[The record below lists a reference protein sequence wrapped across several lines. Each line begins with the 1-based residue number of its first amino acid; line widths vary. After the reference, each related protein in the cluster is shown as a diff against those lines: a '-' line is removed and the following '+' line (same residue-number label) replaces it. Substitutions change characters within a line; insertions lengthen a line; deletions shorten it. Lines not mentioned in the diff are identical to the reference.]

1 MAKKFFVN
9 VSPKAAEGIRRAY
22 AKIGAEVHAQVGSNG
37 QVTVVVIPPSDV
49 EIASSPSRKPRS
61 LEVAA

>member
-49 EIASSPSRKPRS
+49 ASVPSRKPRS
-61 LEVAA
+61 LEIAA